1 MDMNIALFPGSFDPI
16 TKGHESI
23 VKRALPLFDKIVVGI
38 GINSSKNYLF
48 PVEKRMEWVK
58 ATFINEPKVEVVSY
72 RGLTVKF
79 CKEIKAQYILRGLRN
94 TADFNFESGIAQ
106 MNAALDPEIES
117 VFIMTNPEL
126 SAINATIVRDIIR
139 NGGDVQKFVPEN
151 VKINL

>member
-72 RGLTVKF
+72 KGLTVKF
-79 CKEIKAQYILRGLRN
+79 CKEIKAQFILRGLRN